1 MLESLGGGFLVVL
14 FDDDDNDNDNVDVD
28 VDVDESGVD
37 REDAAAELPDHGV
50 LRCG

>member
-1 MLESLGGGFLVVL
+1 MLESLRGGFFVVL
-14 FDDDDNDNDNVDVD
+14 FDDDDDNDNVDVD

-37 REDAAAELPDHGV
+37 REDAAAEHPDHGV

>member
-1 MLESLGGGFLVVL
+1 MLESLGGGFFVVL
-14 FDDDDNDNDNVDVD
+14 FDDDDDNDNDNVD